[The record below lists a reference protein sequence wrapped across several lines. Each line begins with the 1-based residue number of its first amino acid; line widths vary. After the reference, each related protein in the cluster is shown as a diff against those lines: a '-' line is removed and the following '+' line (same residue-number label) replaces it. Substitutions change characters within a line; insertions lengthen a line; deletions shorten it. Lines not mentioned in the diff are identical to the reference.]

1 MKHSHSAVRI
11 LFLAA
16 SLLSLAVRGAGQE
29 MLTGRRLTLEECIA
43 IGLERSIDVRRA
55 QASASQAASRL
66 TAAFGAYLPS
76 VDVNANYNRQLT
88 NLRPQFSIVNGVP
101 ITGQPLPNTYGLNGQ
116 MNMTLFNGFQREADF
131 DAAKLTMNAT
141 ASDITFGRITSR
153 FNITRAYIELLRR
166 KQILMARR
174 ESRAMA
180 AVTLERV
187 TALFDVGVGRSQD
200 VTSQETELGNI
211 DVALVQA
218 ENDVIAGRAQLLNVM
233 NVDAMQEIDIDESS
247 VPSDVTESEIAGF
260 RRKLGS
266 ESDLAEAAMPRRAD
280 LQSAIERTRAAAEGI
295 IGARS
300 GYYPTIS
307 ASGGY
312 TWRNF
317 VIADFDRQGQVYAGL
332 FIQVPL
338 FDRFV
343 TQARVAD
350 AELARAQNELET
362 ERVRNQIRTDL
373 RNAFAQLELAE
384 RGVEI
389 SARAVKFAT
398 NNANAAR
405 DRFNA
410 GAATLIETQ
419 NANNQLITAQINR
432 VTSVYAY
439 HSAVAAVEFATGTSG
454 GK

>member
-1 MKHSHSAVRI
+1 MKYYRLFCRTAAVLVI
-11 LFLAA
+11 LA
-16 SLLSLAVRGAGQE
+16 SLHAALVAQGMS
-29 MLTGRRLTLEECIA
+29 TGRRLTLQECIE

-66 TAAFGAYLPS
+66 TAAFGAYLPA

-101 ITGQPLPNTYGLNGQ
+101 VTGQPLPNTYGLNGS

-141 ASDITFGRITSR
+141 ASDITFSKAATR
-153 FNITRAYIELLRR
+153 FSITRQYIELLRR
-166 KQILMARR
+166 KQILNARR

-180 AVTLERV
+180 AATLERV
-187 TALFDVGVGRSQD
+187 KALFDVGVGRSQD
-200 VTSQETELGNI
+200 VTSQETELSNI

-233 NVDAMQEIDIDESS
+233 NIDAMQEIDIEESS
-247 VPSDVTESEIAGF
+247 VPSDVSESDIAGY
-260 RRKLGS
+260 RRRLGS
-266 ESDLAEAAMPRRAD
+266 ESDLAEATMSRRAD

-317 VIADFDRQGQVYAGL
+317 VIADFDRQGQVFAGL

-362 ERVRNQIRTDL
+362 ERVRNQIRTDM

-384 RGVEI
+384 RGVDI
-389 SARAVKFAT
+389 SSRAVKFAT

-410 GAATLIETQ
+410 GAATLIEMQ